1 MAKPI
6 GETIAPRRLIVIGTY
21 LLGFLFSVAG
31 AWLTYLGSR
40 GSTEVTFLGTSLNS
54 ATGPAILFLAAAT
67 VAGAVLLQL
76 KNQLGRPGS
85 SRESEQ
91 QLGGPGLASFSNRQP
106 ARPSPA
112 GDTTEESASSSGTG
126 KIKEQPKSPASS
138 ESEQRDSPSSLSLR
152 TGLRGPDASSK
163 NKPVIFSKEPSMGI
177 DTQAL
182 KSKIKS
188 AISAHQSRI
197 TKLEDDLKTVEQV
210 ERLATELDAAEE
222 QSAEAPGNARPADE
236 EPKKTRAAVAS

>member
-6 GETIAPRRLIVIGTY
+6 GETIAPRRLIVIGAY
-21 LLGFLFSVAG
+21 LLGFLFSVGG

-85 SRESEQ
+85 SSESG

-112 GDTTEESASSSGTG
+112 GDTTEQSASSSGTG
-126 KIKEQPKSPASS
+126 KIKEQPNSPASS
-138 ESEQRDSPSSLSLR
+138 ESEQRDSSSSLGVR

-163 NKPVIFSKEPSMGI
+163 SKPVIFSKEPSMGI

-222 QSAEAPGNARPADE
+222 QSAEAPGNAQPAAE
-236 EPKKTRAAVAS
+236 EPKKTRAAVAG